1 MSDKLPRVTAI
12 LRIMEDAYGDVPS
25 DALQR
30 AADRGTALHGICC
43 QHLAAMMDLC
53 PVQAVED
60 PDYARPY
67 AGFLEWIEKRQ
78 VKPWLVEEYS
88 VNEKDCYCGTPD
100 ALVRYGTGE
109 LVLIDAKFTSALIR
123 LNRVQ
128 IQAYRKLE
136 GYARAQKLILL
147 HIDPTTGEWKE
158 HEVKPNPR
166 DWCAFKCAISINQW
180 RIAA

>member
-53 PVQAVED
+53 QLPTIEN
-60 PDYARPY
+60 PDYERHY
-67 AGFLEWIEKRQ
+67 AGFLEWVTKRSIT
-78 VKPWLVEEYS
+78 PYLVEQLS
-88 VNEKDCYCGTPD
+88 VNEEEGYIGTPD
-100 ALVRYGTGE
+100 ALVQYGTGE
-109 LVLIDAKFTSALIR
+109 LVVVDMKFTASIIR

-128 IQAYRKLE
+128 IQAYHKLA
-136 GYARAQKLILL
+136 GYTRAQKLILL
-147 HIDPTTGEWKE
+147 HINPTSGEWE
-158 HEVKPNPR
+158 EIEVKPNPR